1 MPLPR
6 KAIVRSTPSRVR
18 SSPDDYVN
26 RLNGLDVVQ
35 HCLLTGLLP
44 AVSRGPRQTRVRSER
59 RTRATARTSNVNAS
73 HNQTYMDR
81 LAPEEYFISTIL
93 DQDCDSNRFE
103 ATDGTCLTSAPRT
116 SCLFSVASTAV
127 GASIPPSSVSHT
139 PWADRTLAPVVLRR
153 TASPCTL
160 FSTSQTPAVR
170 PPVSMARGI
179 SPPEVARGSV
189 AR

>member
-81 LAPEEYFISTIL
+81 LAPEEYFISTIPRPGLRLKPIRSDRWDLL
-93 DQDCDSNRFE
+93 DECTEDQLLVQCRKHGRRSIDTAKLRESY
-103 ATDGTCLTSAPRT
+103 
-116 SCLFSVASTAV
+116 AV
-127 GASIPPSSVSHT
+127 GRPHLGASGPP
-139 PWADRTLAPVVLRR
+139 
-153 TASPCTL
+153 
-160 FSTSQTPAVR
+160 
-170 PPVSMARGI
+170 
-179 SPPEVARGSV
+179 
-189 AR
+189 